1 MSIALSIDVQPSK
14 RLFWA
19 LNAML
24 LLANGAVYLAL
35 LEFKF
40 TAPLLL
46 FALLSSIIASFTLAW
61 RFHQQQITYRIEIS
75 NTGQIILRFYPK
87 TLNTPRSEVVSLLPD
102 SLIWP
107 QLMLLHFRLPE
118 GKIITVRIL
127 NDSASAGALRRLR
140 VALLWVAKSQRSLK
154 QNGNFLEPF

>member
-1 MSIALSIDVQPSK
+1 MSIALSTDIQPSK

-24 LLANGAVYLAL
+24 LLANVAVYLSL

-40 TAPLLL
+40 TVLPLL
-46 FALLSSIIASFTLAW
+46 FALLSSIIASFALAW
-61 RFHQQQITYRIEIS
+61 RFHQQQITYRIEIN
-75 NTGQIILRFYPK
+75 NTGQIILRFWSK
-87 TLNTPRSEVVSLLPD
+87 ELNATRSEIVSLLPD

-107 QLMLLHFRLPE
+107 QLMLLQFRLSE
-118 GKIITVRIL
+118 GKIIFVRVL
-127 NDSASAGALRRLR
+127 NDSASPEALRRLR
-140 VALLWVAKSQRSLK
+140 VALRWIGKSQRPSK

>member
-1 MSIALSIDVQPSK
+1 MSIALSTDIQPSK

-24 LLANGAVYLAL
+24 LLANMAVYLAL
-35 LEFKF
+35 HEFKF
-40 TAPLLL
+40 TVLPLL
-46 FALLSSIIASFTLAW
+46 FALLSSIIASFALAW
-61 RFHQQQITYRIEIS
+61 RFHQQQITYRIEVS